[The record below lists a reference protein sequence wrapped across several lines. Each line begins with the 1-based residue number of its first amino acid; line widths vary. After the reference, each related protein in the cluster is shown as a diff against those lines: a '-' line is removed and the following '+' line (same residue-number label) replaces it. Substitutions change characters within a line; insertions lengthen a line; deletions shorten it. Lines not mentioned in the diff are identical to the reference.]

1 MKLPIRDTTFEVFQF
16 LWENRLD
23 LLRMSAAPVF
33 ALSIFHLILPVLF
46 AGYTPVEGETA
57 NLSGKNVLGLILAV
71 ALPTIFY
78 VMFAVAW
85 HRRCLKSEEQT
96 TILTALRWDRR
107 KTLFLLRFFLISILS
122 LVAVLPV
129 LVIGSIV
136 GFFTAAGMAT
146 GGVGGPATGV
156 LMQQVAKMVL
166 VVAVM
171 LVQVRLSLLL
181 PATALDQKLTL
192 METWVMGRG
201 NSWRLFAVLIMSI
214 APAMVV
220 LILVASA
227 INGLAQGTGLGD
239 TLTFQFVVRLIFN
252 MAYYIVIAASV
263 SALSISYRKLRQT
276 PSPGMPYQM

>member
-1 MKLPIRDTTFEVFQF
+1 
-16 LWENRLD
+16 
-23 LLRMSAAPVF
+23 
-33 ALSIFHLILPVLF
+33 
-46 AGYTPVEGETA
+46 
-57 NLSGKNVLGLILAV
+57 
-71 ALPTIFY
+71 
-78 VMFAVAW
+78 
-85 HRRCLKSEEQT
+85 
-96 TILTALRWDRR
+96 
-107 KTLFLLRFFLISILS
+107 
-122 LVAVLPV
+122 
-129 LVIGSIV
+129 
-136 GFFTAAGMAT
+136 
-146 GGVGGPATGV
+146 
-156 LMQQVAKMVL
+156 MVL

-192 METWVMGRG
+192 MEAWVMGRG

-276 PSPGMPYQM
+276 PSPGMPYRM

>member
-1 MKLPIRDTTFEVFQF
+1 MKLPIRDTIFEVFQF

-33 ALSIFHLILPVLF
+33 ALSIFHLILPLLLT
-46 AGYTPVEGETA
+46 GYTPAEGETA

-107 KTLFLLRFFLISILS
+107 KTLFLLRFFMISILS

-146 GGVGGPATGV
+146 GGVGGPTTGMF
-156 LMQQVAKMVL
+156 MQQLAKTAL
-166 VVAVM
+166 VIAVM
-171 LVQVRLSLLL
+171 LVQVRLSLIL

-192 METWVMGRG
+192 MEAWVMGRG

-227 INGLAQGTGLGD
+227 ISGVAQGTGLGG
-239 TLTFQFVVRLIFN
+239 TLTFQFVVHLIFN

-263 SALSISYRKLRQT
+263 SALSISYRTLRRT
-276 PSPGMPYQM
+276 PGPGMPYHM

>member
-46 AGYTPVEGETA
+46 AGYTPVEGEPA
-57 NLSGKNVLGLILAV
+57 KLSGMNVLGLILAI

-107 KTLFLLRFFLISILS
+107 KTLFLLRFFLISIVS

-146 GGVGGPATGV
+146 GGVGGPTTGV

-192 METWVMGRG
+192 MEAWVMGRG
-201 NSWRLFAVLIMSI
+201 NSWRLFGVLIMSI

-239 TLTFQFVVRLIFN
+239 TLTFQFIVRLIFN